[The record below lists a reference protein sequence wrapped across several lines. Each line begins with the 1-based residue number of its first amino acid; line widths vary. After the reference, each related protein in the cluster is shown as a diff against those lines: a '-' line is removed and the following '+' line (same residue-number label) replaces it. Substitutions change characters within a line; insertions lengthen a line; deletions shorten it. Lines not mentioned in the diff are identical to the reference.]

1 MNNQEI
7 KSDAGKLKLTLV
19 PLEIIRNIAS
29 IREFGVKKYGK
40 KESWKS
46 VEVERYRDAMFR
58 HMLLYLEDPKGLDDE
73 SGLPHLWHLAC
84 NVAFLCELEKGTFK
98 DNKLDLSQFS
108 QVTMKK
114 LQSEDVEKFKQA
126 LDAQIQYTPTTLVD
140 ADGFDWKNC
149 EYVSSD
155 DEKKDV

>member
-1 MNNQEI
+1 MMNNQEI
-7 KSDAGKLKLTLV
+7 KSDAGKLRLTLV

-98 DNKLDLSQFS
+98 DNSLDLTKFDNIL
-108 QVTMKK
+108 KK
-114 LQSEDVEKFKQA
+114 AVEDRP
-126 LDAQIQYTPTTLVD
+126 LTSVD

-155 DEKKDV
+155 DEKKDI